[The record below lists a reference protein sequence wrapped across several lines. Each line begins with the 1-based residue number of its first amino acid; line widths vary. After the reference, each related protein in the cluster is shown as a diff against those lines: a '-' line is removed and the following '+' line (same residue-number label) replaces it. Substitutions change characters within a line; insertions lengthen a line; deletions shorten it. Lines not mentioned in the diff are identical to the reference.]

1 MSEIITD
8 IKQLEPNVTYNI
20 IPNRIEKLYWQAQ
33 REVLLLHPK
42 MGYRDFCKETWK
54 LWEQL
59 AKEKGMD
66 IYDNKYRKEPTKWI
80 PIKKGEED

>member
-1 MSEIITD
+1 MSEKITD
-8 IKQLEPNVTYNI
+8 IKKLEPNVTYNI
-20 IPNRIEKLYWQAQ
+20 IPNRISKLYWQAQ

-42 MGYRDFCKETWK
+42 MSYADFCKETWN

-66 IYDNKYRKEPTKWI
+66 IYDNKYRNEPTEWV
-80 PIKKGEED
+80 PIKEGEID